1 MSRRPHFHA
10 ELRRWMDSRGISSYQ
25 KMADDLKAAGY
36 PDKIYRSKIR
46 GYIHRNNAVPGSFFW
61 WLDKT
66 YNLGDEWPMRFAR
79 ALMADA
85 LRRPYRNGREANS
98 PMRYDHPERIERIAR
113 HAYQTMYVNT
123 GALLKIDFDKDNVT
137 VAAVS
142 SSGHHSPRYPFSAEA
157 PRVYGDAPVTLD
169 VWREWVKRVIES
181 ESEYSS
187 HSTTAA

>member
-1 MSRRPHFHA
+1 MSRRPQFAA
-10 ELRRWMDSRGISSYQ
+10 EFRRWMGSRGVSSYQ
-25 KMADDLKAAGY
+25 RIADDLKTAGY
-36 PDKIYRSKIR
+36 PDKSYRSKIS
-46 GYIHRNNAVPGSFFW
+46 GYIHRNSAVPDSFFW
-61 WLDKT
+61 WLDRA
-66 YNLGDEWPMRFAR
+66 YGLGDEWPRRFAE

-98 PMRYDHPERIERIAR
+98 PMRYDDPERIERIAR

-142 SSGHHSPRYPFSAEA
+142 ASGHRSPRCPFSAEA
-157 PRVYGDAPVTLD
+157 PRVYDDAPVTLE